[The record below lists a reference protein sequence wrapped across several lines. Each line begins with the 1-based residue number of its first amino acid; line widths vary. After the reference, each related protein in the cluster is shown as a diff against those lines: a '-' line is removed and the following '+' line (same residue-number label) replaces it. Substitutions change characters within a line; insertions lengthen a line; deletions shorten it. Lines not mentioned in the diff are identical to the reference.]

1 MFASEPKLFSIGI
14 INIPLESLETIVINI
29 VQPEKTTE
37 TLDPKQN
44 LFTISKVVQKPQH
57 F

>member
-44 LFTISKVVQKPQH
+44 LFTISKVVQKP
-57 F
+57 